1 MLYGGEKL
9 KNSKWFK
16 GLNTFF
22 SLIGFAVV
30 VSLLF
35 IILTNISGLGTLLTV
50 LGLIKTQSLYEVSS
64 DKLISGATSGLVDAL
79 NDPYSKYLNR
89 QEWEDFKIRLEAKFG
104 GIGVYVLADTDGR
117 LKIISPIK
125 GTPAY
130 KEGLKHGDIILKI
143 NGKSAINMSQD
154 EAVSLMRGDPGTQL
168 ALDIYRESDGKEY
181 NFKITREIINVP
193 SVEYKIID
201 DVARI
206 GYISLNQFHARS
218 YEEMSGAVN
227 NLMEQKVR
235 GLILDLRNNGGGDF
249 DVAINIAGIFLN
261 GKEVVSV
268 ADNRGQKEVYMATPG
283 MIDIPLV
290 VLVNQHSA
298 SASEILAG
306 ALKDN
311 KRAVLVGEKTYGKGL
326 VQRVYPL
333 QDGAA
338 LKLTIQKYYTPAGTD
353 INEIGINPDYQVEN
367 EPNSNNDLQLNKAL
381 EVLKKQI
388 Y

>member
-1 MLYGGEKL
+1 
-9 KNSKWFK
+9 
-16 GLNTFF
+16 
-22 SLIGFAVV
+22 
-30 VSLLF
+30 
-35 IILTNISGLGTLLTV
+35 
-50 LGLIKTQSLYEVSS
+50 
-64 DKLISGATSGLVDAL
+64 
-79 NDPYSKYLNR
+79 
-89 QEWEDFKIRLEAKFG
+89 
-104 GIGVYVLADTDGR
+104 
-117 LKIISPIK
+117 
-125 GTPAY
+125 
-130 KEGLKHGDIILKI
+130 
-143 NGKSAINMSQD
+143 NMSQD

-193 SVEYKIID
+193 SVEYKTID

-227 NLMEQKVR
+227 SLMEQKVR

-249 DVAINIAGIFLN
+249 DVAINIAGIFLD
-261 GKEVVSV
+261 GEEVVSV
-268 ADNRGQKEVYMATPG
+268 ANASGQKEVYMATPG
-283 MIDIPLV
+283 MVDFPLV

-326 VQRVYPL
+326 VQRIYPL

-338 LKLTIQKYYTPAGTD
+338 LKLTIQKYYTPDGTD

-367 EPNSNNDLQLNKAL
+367 DPNSNNDLQLNKAL

>member
-1 MLYGGEKL
+1 
-9 KNSKWFK
+9 
-16 GLNTFF
+16 
-22 SLIGFAVV
+22 
-30 VSLLF
+30 
-35 IILTNISGLGTLLTV
+35 
-50 LGLIKTQSLYEVSS
+50 
-64 DKLISGATSGLVDAL
+64 
-79 NDPYSKYLNR
+79 
-89 QEWEDFKIRLEAKFG
+89 
-104 GIGVYVLADTDGR
+104 
-117 LKIISPIK
+117 
-125 GTPAY
+125 
-130 KEGLKHGDIILKI
+130 
-143 NGKSAINMSQD
+143 
-154 EAVSLMRGDPGTQL
+154 
-168 ALDIYRESDGKEY
+168 
-181 NFKITREIINVP
+181 
-193 SVEYKIID
+193 
-201 DVARI
+201 
-206 GYISLNQFHARS
+206 
-218 YEEMSGAVN
+218 
-227 NLMEQKVR
+227 
-235 GLILDLRNNGGGDF
+235 
-249 DVAINIAGIFLN
+249 
-261 GKEVVSV
+261 
-268 ADNRGQKEVYMATPG
+268 MATPG

>member
-1 MLYGGEKL
+1 M